1 MEAALTIV
9 RHILPLSHFPTFL
22 GFINSLGSSK
32 LPSGSIIQS
41 PETGFQ
47 DVLQMQKLSPSSEER
62 SSNHTEG
69 GKENK
74 LGRLNCISLLILL
87 TCFFRELCEG
97 LHSLLAVA
105 ALGGDGGD
113 VGPAQGPDDVH
124 HGLGLE
130 GVRRNH
136 PREEIVALVVAQLR
150 GCGGIADLWN
160 LGEKK
165 TSWGLPASRDAL
177 TLELVPSVRGIRSSG
192 YADPSE
198 ITSC

>member
-1 MEAALTIV
+1 M
-9 RHILPLSHFPTFL
+9 
-22 GFINSLGSSK
+22 
-32 LPSGSIIQS
+32 PSGSIIQS

-69 GKENK
+69 GEENK
-74 LGRLNCISLLILL
+74 LGRLSCISLSTLL
-87 TCFFRELCEG
+87 TGFFRELCEG
-97 LHSLLAVA
+97 LHSLLTIA

-113 VGPAQGPDDVH
+113 VSPAQGPDDVH

-150 GCGGIADLWN
+150 GCRGIADLWN
-160 LGEKK
+160 LGEK
-165 TSWGLPASRDAL
+165 TSWGLPESRDAL
-177 TLELVPSVRGIRSSG
+177 TLELVSSVRGMVSDGSFWICRSVRIHFLLT
-192 YADPSE
+192 AED
-198 ITSC
+198 